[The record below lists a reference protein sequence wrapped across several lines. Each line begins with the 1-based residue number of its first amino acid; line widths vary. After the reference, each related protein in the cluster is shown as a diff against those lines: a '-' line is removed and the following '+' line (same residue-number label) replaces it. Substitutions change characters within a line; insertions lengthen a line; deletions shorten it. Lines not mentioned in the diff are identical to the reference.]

1 MKHWLTALSRTIAI
15 AIGAASISACRSSS
29 PELPQPK
36 DGAALFLSLC
46 ASCHG
51 ELGRG
56 DGPVA
61 SLLVNP
67 PPDLTLITQ
76 RNNGFFP
83 ATEVERIID
92 GRTGRAAHGTRNMP
106 VWGRQLFF
114 SADPNDAAARARA
127 DEAIRLL
134 SEHIRSIQQLR

>member
-1 MKHWLTALSRTIAI
+1 MKRAMTNLFGLMASVAVVVS
-15 AIGAASISACRSSS
+15 IGACRSS
-29 PELPQPK
+29 PVAMPQPK
-36 DGAALFLSLC
+36 DGAALFLTLC

-61 SLLVNP
+61 PLLVNP
-67 PPDLTLITQ
+67 PPDLTSIAQ

-83 ATEVERIID
+83 ALEVERVID
-92 GRTGRAAHGTRNMP
+92 GRTGRAVHGTRNMP
-106 VWGRQLFF
+106 VWGRQLYF
-114 SADPNDAAARARA
+114 SADANDPVARARA

-134 SEHIRSIQQLR
+134 SEHIRSLQVQR